1 MSLELNTVK
10 VLDGPLAERRPSARV
25 RGGFEDKKKVLVLVV
40 LGVAGVAIAGFQFLT
55 AKGPQTAAAVTVT
68 APSPGGAP
76 APAPAGGDAVPKPPE
91 GLSQVAGAD
100 TLSVAAVE
108 NLVKKFDTYVQDR
121 QVPLDELHVN
131 PFEVALPEA
140 PPETA
145 PLVPTAKAAPVPT
158 PATLEEQKADLAKKK
173 VHDMAARL
181 TLGSVM
187 TVGDRGMAIING
199 KLCRVGDEVAGFQV
213 ETIQPQRVVLICD
226 GEKVELRLRP
236 KKQPQEGV

>member
-10 VLDGPLAERRPSARV
+10 VLDGPLAERRPNARV

-100 TLSVAAVE
+100 TLSVVAVE

-145 PLVPTAKAAPVPT
+145 PQVPTAKAAPVPT
-158 PATLEEQKADLAKKK
+158 PATQEEQKADLAKKK

-213 ETIQPQRVVLICD
+213 ETIQPQRVVLTCD
-226 GEKVELRLRP
+226 GETVELRLRP

>member
-68 APSPGGAP
+68 APSPGG
-76 APAPAGGDAVPKPPE
+76 DAVPKPPE
-91 GLSQVAGAD
+91 VLSQVAGAD

-131 PFEVALPEA
+131 PFEVTLPEA

-145 PLVPTAKAAPVPT
+145 SLVPTTKAAPVPT
-158 PATLEEQKADLAKKK
+158 PATTEEQKADLAKKK

-213 ETIQPQRVVLICD
+213 ETIQSQRVVLTCD